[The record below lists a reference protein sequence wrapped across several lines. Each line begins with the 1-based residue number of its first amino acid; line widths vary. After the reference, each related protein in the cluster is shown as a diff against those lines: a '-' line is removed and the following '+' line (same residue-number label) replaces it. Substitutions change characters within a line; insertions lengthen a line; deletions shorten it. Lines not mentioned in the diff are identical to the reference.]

1 MSQKI
6 FIVIIGV
13 LALLV
18 LGLFGAAFFIARDT
32 GVPTGEVLRD
42 ILPFGGSSIDA
53 PVGSGLAPTPRAED
67 ASDNLTQTPTG
78 SLLQQITMQ
87 PIAGATTYMLPTD
100 KTTRVLYVE
109 KSTGNVFSYDP
120 KTRIAQRIT
129 NTTIPGIQEVIW
141 GKDRVILRYLDENDV
156 IKSWSSALTSS
167 MIEAGS
173 AQRLEGSFLSDDI
186 QSIVPSPNKSQ
197 IFYLSL
203 ASNSIVGAV
212 TNFSG
217 ENKKQVFESTFT
229 EWSPQWSGERTVAL
243 TSKPSAGIGGHLF
256 FLNISTGVLQST
268 LGNLPGLVTK
278 TSSGELYVAFSVND
292 KNESPQL
299 HIYNKKKES
308 SAPLPLV
315 TFPDKCA
322 WSVLDEEILYCGV
335 PDSFPRAAYPDSWY
349 QGIFSSTDS
358 LWKINAVSG
367 ATEIIA
373 IPTQVA
379 QKEMDVENPFLDKN
393 EEYLLFT
400 NKKDSSLWSLKL
412 R

>member
-120 KTRIAQRIT
+120 KTRI
-129 NTTIPGIQEVIW
+129 
-141 GKDRVILRYLDENDV
+141 
-156 IKSWSSALTSS
+156 
-167 MIEAGS
+167 